1 MPFRIDY
8 FPSQDATIDMI
19 DKHAKGIILL
29 VDYQLFLLGAD
40 FNELLY
46 FEMLSQTH
54 WKELEM
60 LASRNVSSLCL
71 QFQQGF
77 YV

>member
-8 FPSQDATIDMI
+8 LPSQDATIDMT

-40 FNELLY
+40 FNELY
-46 FEMLSQTH
+46 FEVLSQTH

-60 LASRNVSSLCL
+60 LAPCVCNSSRDSISEYCV
-71 QFQQGF
+71 
-77 YV
+77 

>member
-8 FPSQDATIDMI
+8 LPSQDATIDMI
-19 DKHAKGIILL
+19 DKHAKGVILL

-46 FEMLSQTH
+46 FEVLSQTH

-60 LASRNVSSLCL
+60 LATCVCNSSRDSMSEY
-71 QFQQGF
+71 

>member
-8 FPSQDATIDMI
+8 LPSEDATIDMT

-40 FNELLY
+40 VNGLY
-46 FEMLSQTH
+46 FEVLSQTH

-60 LASRNVSSLCL
+60 LAPCVCNSSRDSTSEY
-71 QFQQGF
+71 